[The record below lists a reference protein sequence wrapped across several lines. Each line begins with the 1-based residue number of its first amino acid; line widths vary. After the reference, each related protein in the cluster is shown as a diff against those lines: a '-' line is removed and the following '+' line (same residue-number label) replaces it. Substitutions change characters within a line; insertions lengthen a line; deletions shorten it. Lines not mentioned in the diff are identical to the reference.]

1 MGLGIVRWALSASLF
16 SPDRTAAAAG
26 LEETLLVMH
35 HWRTNDGL
43 SIGLSD
49 RSVQDVVQRYG
60 TPLYL
65 YDLSKLRQQFLAIS
79 RVLGKDYAIHYSLKA
94 NNSLT
99 ISAELARLGCRA
111 DVSSE
116 GELLIVSAAGFPPA
130 GTIVTGPGK
139 TPSLIK
145 AALEHG
151 AGLMTVESMTEARR
165 VNLEA
170 QRLGRCQRVL
180 LRVNPARKPAGHG
193 LAIATGITK
202 FGVDEDQ
209 APNVM
214 EQVRSLRN
222 IRCVGIQIFSESN
235 ILSADTLARHH
246 VDTVAI
252 AQRLRD
258 RGFPIEIVDFGG
270 GIGVPYRP
278 AERPFDLERYASTT
292 HELAINHDF
301 QFILELGRY
310 LVAES
315 GTYLTRV
322 LDIKQSYGQTIVIVD
337 GGVNHLFRPRLLH
350 ANALLEVIGKREPP
364 SQTVSIHGPLP
375 SPEDCLVDRLA
386 LPPLDV
392 GDLLAIRNCGAYGL
406 SHGLLGFVSHPM
418 PAEVV
423 VDGDRHRLARE
434 RGSPADALMRQRP

>member
-1 MGLGIVRWALSASLF
+1 MSVSL
-16 SPDRTAAAAG
+16 PDRSA
-26 LEETLLVMH
+26 
-35 HWRTNDGL
+35 
-43 SIGLSD
+43 
-49 RSVQDVVQRYG
+49 QDMVQRYG

-65 YDLSKLRQQFLAIS
+65 YDLSKVRQQFLTIS
-79 RVLGKDYAIHYSLKA
+79 RALGKCYSIHYSLKA
-94 NNSLT
+94 NNSLA
-99 ISAELARLGCRA
+99 ISAELVRLGCRA

-116 GELLIVSAAGFPPA
+116 GELLIASAAGFPPA

-139 TPSLIK
+139 SPSLVR
-145 AALEHG
+145 AVLEHG
-151 AGLMTVESMTEARR
+151 IDLMTVESLTEARR
-165 VNLEA
+165 VDHEA

-180 LRVNPARKPAGHG
+180 LRINPVRKPAGYG

-209 APNVM
+209 APDVM

-235 ILSADTLARHH
+235 ILSADTLARYH

-252 AQRLRD
+252 AQCLRD
-258 RGFPIEIVDFGG
+258 RGFPIDIVDFGG
-270 GIGVPYRP
+270 GIGVPYRS
-278 AERPFDLERYASTT
+278 AERPFDLDRYASTMD
-292 HELAINHDF
+292 ERALNHDF

-310 LVAES
+310 LVAEC

-350 ANALLEVIGKREPP
+350 ANALLEVIDKREPP
-364 SQTVSIHGPLP
+364 SQVVSIHGPLP
-375 SPEDCLVDRLA
+375 SPEDCLVNRVA

-406 SHGLLGFVSHPM
+406 SHGLLGFVSHPS

-434 RGSPADALMRQRP
+434 RGSPADALVHQRP

>member
-1 MGLGIVRWALSASLF
+1 MSPGL
-16 SPDRTAAAAG
+16 PDRF
-26 LEETLLVMH
+26 
-35 HWRTNDGL
+35 
-43 SIGLSD
+43 
-49 RSVQDVVQRYG
+49 VQDVARRYG

-65 YDLSKLRQQFLAIS
+65 YDVSNVRQQFLTTR
-79 RVLGKDYAIHYSLKA
+79 RVLDQDYSIHYSLKA
-94 NNSLT
+94 NNSLA
-99 ISAELARLGCRA
+99 ISVELARLGCRA

-116 GELLIVSAAGFPPA
+116 GELLIASTAGFPPA

-139 TPSLIK
+139 APSLIR
-145 AALEHG
+145 AAMEQGLD
-151 AGLMTVESMTEARR
+151 LMTVESLTEARR
-165 VNLEA
+165 VDHEA
-170 QRLGRCQRVL
+170 QRLGCCQRVL
-180 LRVNPARKPAGHG
+180 LRINPARKPAGNG
-193 LAIATGITK
+193 LAIATEITK

-209 APNVM
+209 ATDVM
-214 EQVRSLRN
+214 EHMRSLRN

-235 ILSADTLARHH
+235 VLSADTLAGYHT
-246 VDTVAI
+246 DTVAI
-252 AQRLRD
+252 AKRLRD
-258 RGFPIEIVDFGG
+258 RGFPVEIVDFGG
-270 GIGVPYRP
+270 GIGVPYRR
-278 AERPFDLERYASTT
+278 AERPFDLERYASTM

-322 LDIKQSYGQTIVIVD
+322 LDIKQSFGQTIVIVD

-350 ANALLEVIGKREPP
+350 ANALLEVIDKQAPP
-364 SQTVSIHGPLP
+364 SQIMSIHGPLP
-375 SPEDCLVDRLA
+375 SPEDCLMDRVL

-406 SHGLLGFVSHPM
+406 SHGLLGFVSHPS

-434 RGSPADALMRQRP
+434 RGSPADALARQQL